1 MHSRHSLI
9 APLHRLMAFAHAVH
23 VRRMIEKIAVEPKQT
38 FWIMTLN
45 LLIESATIE
54 WCKVFGAWNEQTHW
68 TQAFPK
74 ADHNSVRAKLLL
86 ALAMDAAAWE
96 AYRDT
101 IVDYRN
107 HMIAHHDLDAS
118 VAAYPQFDPG
128 LKAATFMFD
137 QLRAKADQ
145 DWLGGIPTSLDR
157 WAHGLASNMQPIVIK
172 SFEASAVQGSNVQR
186 A

>member
-1 MHSRHSLI
+1 MHSRDPLI
-9 APLHRLMAFAHAVH
+9 APLHRLMAFAQAVH
-23 VRRMIEKIAVEPKQT
+23 VRRMIEGIAVEPKQT

-45 LLIESATIE
+45 LLIESAAIE
-54 WCKVFGAWNEQTHW
+54 WCKVFGAWDEQTHW
-68 TQAFPK
+68 TRAFPN
-74 ADHNSVRAKLLL
+74 ADHASVRTKLLL
-86 ALAMDAAAWE
+86 ALGMDAAAWE

-107 HMIAHHDLDAS
+107 QLIAHHDLNAS

-128 LKAATFMFD
+128 LNAAAFMFN

-157 WAHGLASNMQPIVIK
+157 WARAVASNMEPIVIK
-172 SFEASAVQGSNVQR
+172 SFAASAVLGSNVPR